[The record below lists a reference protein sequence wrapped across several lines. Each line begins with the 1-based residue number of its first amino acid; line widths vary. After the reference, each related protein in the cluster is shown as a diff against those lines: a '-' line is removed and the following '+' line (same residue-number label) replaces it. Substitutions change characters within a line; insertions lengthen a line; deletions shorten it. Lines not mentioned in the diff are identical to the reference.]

1 MKDPAQP
8 KINKIIF
15 KIKMLATVEKLEYTM
30 WPGTGTSQERRKD
43 EGCSLKQGR
52 AKSEPE
58 ERKVSNTGHG
68 TGEGGSQT
76 VTSLANSIQIT

>member
-1 MKDPAQP
+1 MRLHSRNWDQP
-8 KINKIIF
+8 GEE
-15 KIKMLATVEKLEYTM
+15 V
-30 WPGTGTSQERRKD
+30 D
-43 EGCSLKQGR
+43 EGCSLEQGR

-76 VTSLANSIQIT
+76 VRSLAKSIQIT